1 MPTIDWLKRLVSV
14 LSGSL
19 AYACHYLE
27 CRRILTAKGHSI
39 ADISATRTHLEDPP
53 QLAWHFDPAMDS
65 RYWNDGALPQSLAV
79 REPRADTGKL

>member
-1 MPTIDWLKRLVSV
+1 MHAIILNT
-14 LSGSL
+14 G
-19 AYACHYLE
+19 AF
-27 CRRILTAKGHSI
+27 LTAKGHSI